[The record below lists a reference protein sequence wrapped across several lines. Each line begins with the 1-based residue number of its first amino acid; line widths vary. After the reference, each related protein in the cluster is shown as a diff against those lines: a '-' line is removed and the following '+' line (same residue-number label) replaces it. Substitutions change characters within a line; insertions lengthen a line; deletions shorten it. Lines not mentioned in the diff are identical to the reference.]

1 VTVVDPG
8 ETQPVGLAAP
18 RLYEGAVL
26 QAVTGGCRRPGGLE
40 LTDRALSLTSLAR
53 GARVL
58 DVGCGDGLAVE
69 HLVRRHG
76 LHATGVD
83 PAAGLLRAGRRQN
96 PGLDLRE
103 GRAERLPFAD
113 GAFDAVLAECSLSL
127 AAEPS
132 QAVAECARVLHHDGW
147 LLVCDICRRAETPGR
162 RRMFE
167 EHGFDIAAWEDHS
180 GLLARLIWDIV
191 ARHGSMA
198 AFWQAAGVP
207 APPSGQGLG
216 GLCYFLCVARLGAA
230 GPAAGPA
237 ATGGE
242 SDETGKNGA
251 SANDDE
257 IDDTT
262 ETR

>member
-1 VTVVDPG
+1 M
-8 ETQPVGLAAP
+8 GLAAP

-53 GARVL
+53 CARVL

-69 HLVRRHG
+69 HLARHHG
-76 LHATGVD
+76 LQATGVD
-83 PAAGLLRAGRRQN
+83 PAAGLLEAGRQRC

-103 GRAERLPFAD
+103 GRAERLPFPD

-132 QAVAECARVLHHDGW
+132 RAVAECARVLRHDGW
-147 LLVCDICRRAETPGR
+147 LLVSDVCRRAEVPDR

-167 EHGFDIAAWEDHS
+167 EHGFGVVAWEDQS
-180 GLLARLIWDIV
+180 GLLARLIWNIV

-198 AFWQAAGVP
+198 AFWQAAGVAP
-207 APPSGQGLG
+207 PPSGKGLG
-216 GLCYFLCVARLGAA
+216 GLCYFLCVARLGHADARVAA
-230 GPAAGPA
+230 G
-237 ATGGE
+237 GE
-242 SDETGKNGA
+242 TM
-251 SANDDE
+251 
-257 IDDTT
+257 